1 VIAAPAPATPV
12 PQPRA
17 FVREVGGT
25 TRQTVALRPQAAA
38 LPQAPAGTT
47 APASQVFGAAIHAAA
62 GADERRAAE
71 PAELAPTATP
81 TLAPVAGSSAVVDPQ
96 PTLDLRQNGWPA
108 AMIDHIET
116 LRDAANA
123 TDTRIRL
130 VPDALGVID
139 IAVKTVGDAI
149 HVRFA
154 AADATT
160 RTLIEDAQPRL
171 AAIAEERGLRI
182 GQTVVEAAPAGQTN
196 TGQSQTQSQGQS
208 QGQPS
213 GQASAQT
220 ASGQPQPNQAQ
231 TGQQQPRQNQTSA
244 RQPASPARAPSPE
257 TDAAADGRV
266 A

>member
-1 VIAAPAPATPV
+1 M
-12 PQPRA
+12 
-17 FVREVGGT
+17 
-25 TRQTVALRPQAAA
+25 
-38 LPQAPAGTT
+38 
-47 APASQVFGAAIHAAA
+47 FGAAIHAAA

-81 TLAPVAGSSAVVDPQ
+81 TLAPVAGSSAVADPQ

-154 AADATT
+154 AADASTC
-160 RTLIEDAQPRL
+160 TLIEDAQPRL

-196 TGQSQTQSQGQS
+196 TGQSQTQS